1 MSEREKL
8 LAAWVRADAE
18 WYRTYAE
25 RCRILDEHARADAE
39 QDRTYNALRDYDSV
53 PEPGAVSP

>member
-39 QDRTYNALRDYDSV
+39 QDRTYNALREYDLKG
-53 PEPGAVSP
+53 EG